1 MSALLYTEVKGNGKD
16 VVLLHGW
23 GMHGGIWG
31 RFSDLLATG
40 CRCHVIDLPGH
51 GYSKDSNNKFTLDSI
66 TQDIEDYI
74 NYINQEVTIIGWSLG
89 GLITLNLL
97 KRKKIDVDKVVLIAT
112 TPKFTKDNNTNWS
125 CAMEQEVFDNFA
137 VDLQD
142 DYKKTLKRFLSLQTR
157 GSELARDDLRLLN
170 QKLTERGDPSIEALK
185 NGLKIL
191 SDTDLRDDIQNNTP
205 AMVVLGEKDTLVPVD
220 VKLEFN
226 KMFSN
231 IEQLVLDKTGHAP
244 FISKPEICAE
254 QIKNFI
260 NE

>member
-1 MSALLYTEVKGNGKD
+1 MSAILYSEVKGRGKD

-23 GMHGGIWG
+23 GMHGGLWG
-31 RFSDLLATG
+31 RFSDLLAEG
-40 CRCHVIDLPGH
+40 FQCHIIDLPGY
-51 GYSKDSNNKFTLDSI
+51 GYSKDLHNEFTLDSM
-66 TQDIEDYI
+66 TKDIEDYV
-74 NYINQEVTIIGWSLG
+74 NYVNQDVTIIGWSLG
-89 GLITLNLL
+89 GLIALNIL
-97 KRKKIDVDKVVLIAT
+97 KRKKIDVDKVVLIAA
-112 TPKFTKDNNTNWS
+112 TPKFTKDKNTNWFS
-125 CAMEQEVFDNFA
+125 AMEQEVFDNFA

-191 SDTDLRDDIQNNTP
+191 SDTDLRDDTQNNTP

-220 VKLEFN
+220 VKQEFN